1 MMLSAEQYK
10 EILSVAIRAIHAAQL
25 ERYIRTGRDV
35 YHDEYYRSPK
45 FYSAV
50 YIAAC
55 DSAILNVNK
64 LYNPDKDALT
74 LYSIMHDI
82 KPTSNAQQY
91 KTTQEMHAFIKSHQG
106 DIDAIRKIRN
116 TCAGHLSKQKTS
128 ETVRKDV
135 VEEMAEYAYDYIKK
149 MCCLQHRIVCFDV
162 TPCNDIELTW
172 KLLKEAQNSKT

>member
-1 MMLSAEQYK
+1 MLSVEQYK

-25 ERYIRTGRDV
+25 ERYIRTGQNV
-35 YHDEYYRSPK
+35 YYDEYHRSPK

-55 DSAILNVNK
+55 DSAILNINK
-64 LYNPDKDALT
+64 LYNPDADAIT
-74 LYSIMHDI
+74 LYSVMHDI

-91 KTTQEMHAFIKSHQG
+91 KATQDMRAFIKSHKG

-116 TCAGHLSKQKTS
+116 ACAGHLSKQKTS

-135 VEEMAEYAYDYIKK
+135 VEEMAEYAYDYIKN
-149 MCCLQHRIVCFDV
+149 MCCLQHGIVVHDV
-162 TPCNDIELTW
+162 LPCNDIELTW
-172 KLLKEAQNSKT
+172 KLLKEVQNGKT